1 MKLCIIFPQLPFGW
15 TPVAPP
21 SLEYLAALTR
31 RADPDVEI
39 ELISASADPEA
50 VERVECDL
58 AAISILTPTAVP
70 GYRIAEKLRARGI
83 KVVFGNM
90 HASAMPEEA
99 KAYGDAVV
107 IGEAESVWPQVLRD
121 FRAGQLKPF
130 YRGEQIALDD
140 LPTPLY
146 GLLQGKRRHQFRI
159 VNTSRGCPY
168 NCAFCSVKPFWGGK
182 IRFRPI
188 DHVVRDVAAIP
199 EKMYINGDENIWWAG
214 QAQRAIDMFNALRGS
229 GKRWMGFGSLRP
241 VLAPE
246 GKRML
251 NAARESGMLTVWV
264 GWDAMTD
271 EGLKAYGAD
280 AKLGVDREAAVRTI
294 KDHGIDVSLFY
305 MLGGRGDTLEDFKR
319 SVDLADRLGVS
330 MHPSLVVPYPGTR
343 LREQY
348 EPYLYKDMGWEY
360 YNGAYALFEHPDP
373 AMTPEAR
380 EEQFFETSLEVLKL
394 SRVLRHMFKI
404 PGRGFPHAH
413 MISLMNQI
421 PVRHGYKLAY
431 EKWKASKTSVREKRT
446 IAKSSEAPQESPRVT
461 GDINVHC

>member
-1 MKLCIIFPQLPFGW
+1 MKLCIIFPPLPFGW

-21 SLEYLAALTR
+21 ILEYLAALTR
-31 RADPDVEI
+31 RADPSIEI
-39 ELISASADPEA
+39 ELISASATPDA
-50 VERVECDL
+50 FDKLECDL

-99 KAYGDAVV
+99 KSHGDAVV
-107 IGEAESVWPQVLRD
+107 IGEAESVWPQVLKD
-121 FRAGQLKPF
+121 FRAGQMKPF
-130 YRGEQIALDD
+130 YRGEQIVLDD

-168 NCAFCSVKPFWGGK
+168 NCAFCSVKPFYGPR

-188 DHVVRDVAAIP
+188 EHVVRDVAAIP

-214 QAQRAIDMFNALRGS
+214 QAQHAIDLFTALKGS
-229 GKRWMGFGSLRP
+229 GKKWMGFGSLRP
-241 VLAPE
+241 VLSPE

-271 EGLKAYGAD
+271 EGLKAYHAD
-280 AKLGVDREAAVRTI
+280 GKIGVDRERAVRTI
-294 KDHGIDVSLFY
+294 RDHGIDVSLFY
-305 MLGGRGDTLEDFKR
+305 MLGSREDSLDDFKR
-319 SVDLADRLGVS
+319 SVELADRLGVS
-330 MHPSLVVPYPGTR
+330 MHPSLVVPYPGTK
-343 LREQY
+343 LRQEY

-360 YNGAYALFEHPDP
+360 YTGAYALFDHPDP
-373 AMTPEAR
+373 AMTPEVR
-380 EEQFFETSLEVLKL
+380 EELFYETSLEVLGFG
-394 SRVLRHMFKI
+394 RVLKHMFRI
-404 PGRGFPHAH
+404 PRRGFPHAH
-413 MISLMNQI
+413 IISLMSQI
-421 PVRHGYKLAY
+421 PVRQGYKLAY
-431 EKWKASKTSVREKRT
+431 EKWKATRDIVREKR
-446 IAKSSEAPQESPRVT
+446 RVR
-461 GDINVHC
+461 